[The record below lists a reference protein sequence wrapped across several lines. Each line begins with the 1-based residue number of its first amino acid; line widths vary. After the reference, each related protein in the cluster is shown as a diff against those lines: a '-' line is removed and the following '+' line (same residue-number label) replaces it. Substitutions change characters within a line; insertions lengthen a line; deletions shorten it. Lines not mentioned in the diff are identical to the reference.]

1 MTDETPLTLAA
12 FQDMLDAFGADPRR
26 WPTERRAAAQSL
38 LAVSADARAAFREA
52 RVLDDVL
59 AAAPRAPEPD
69 VATAARIAAAAI
81 GAAPR
86 ESIAKRSTRDS
97 LKSASNVVILDR
109 RRGAAALPGAER
121 RVAVGPRSELWRAGT
136 ALAASLVTG
145 LLIGTF
151 DMAPAA
157 VRSLASLGQSERYV
171 DYVVTALQ
179 NDGLST
185 LFDEDYL

>member
-1 MTDETPLTLAA
+1 MTSETPLTLAA

-26 WPTERRAAAQSL
+26 WPADRRAAAQSL
-38 LAVSADARAAFREA
+38 LGTSAEARLAVHEARALDA
-52 RVLDDVL
+52 VLS
-59 AAAPRAPEPD
+59 AAPRAPAPD
-69 VATAARIAAAAI
+69 AATAARIAAVAI
-81 GAAPR
+81 GVAPR
-86 ESIAKRSTRDS
+86 QSNTQRSAPQS
-97 LKSASNVVILDR
+97 SKAESNVVALDS
-109 RRGAAALPGAER
+109 RRGAVALVGAER
-121 RVAVGPRSELWRAGT
+121 DVAVGRRSELWRTAT

-151 DMAPAA
+151 DIAPAA
-157 VRSLASLGQSERYV
+157 VRNLASLGQSERYV